1 MCFILSILNIHINH
15 SPFSPPLLL
24 FFFFCSLFRRHTTY
38 AVMGR
43 SNNNTTSF
51 VRPAS
56 LLTNAS
62 TTASHLLAFITS
74 NMLTC
79 QLIPPLNDMAVVI
92 TPSPRG
98 SPNVHR
104 LAYRST
110 SPALSHP
117 GAPSL
122 VHVAKL
128 FAGETSNPNGIA
140 RRTSMICEGVSFGYM
155 DFEFHSRD
163 QSLAAR

>member
-1 MCFILSILNIHINH
+1 
-15 SPFSPPLLL
+15 LL
-24 FFFFCSLFRRHTTY
+24 FFFCVVSHSDDTPP
-38 AVMGR
+38 AVVVMGR

-98 SPNVHR
+98 RPNVHR
-104 LAYRST
+104 LVYRST
-110 SPALSHP
+110 SPTFSHP
-117 GAPSL
+117 GAPSF

-128 FAGETSNPNGIA
+128 FTRGKRPTRMVPRSVP
-140 RRTSMICEGVSFGYM
+140 R
-155 DFEFHSRD
+155 
-163 QSLAAR
+163 